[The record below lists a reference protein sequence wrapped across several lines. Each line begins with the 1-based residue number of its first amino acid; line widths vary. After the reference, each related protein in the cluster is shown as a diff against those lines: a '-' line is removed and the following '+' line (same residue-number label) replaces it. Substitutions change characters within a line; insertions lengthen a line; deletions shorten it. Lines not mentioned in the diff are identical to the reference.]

1 MVSGVLVLLKVW
13 ARVVKLGEEG
23 PPVKTKKKSWE
34 MIVNPDVDV
43 HTKTHMH
50 QKTLIRVA
58 TQVPQ
63 GKLLLLLEK
72 CTSQVKALLI
82 RTYQVRH

>member
-1 MVSGVLVLLKVW
+1 
-13 ARVVKLGEEG
+13 
-23 PPVKTKKKSWE
+23 